1 MFLEFEKAE
10 QERMSA
16 ELEEHERQ
24 LERETA
30 EEHKKNEKA
39 IQALNARKE
48 ALLKEKKVKAKQEL
62 GKLVKQGASK
72 DEQEALLKEHNKD
85 LAKLMNKMD
94 SDRLRMQAQLE
105 SRIKKKREER
115 KRSKIHELEQK
126 AKEAKSDFQDEL
138 NKEED
143 LMKNNAKIILRE
155 TINVDDLVKA
165 SVPEP
170 TVSKIEEEV
179 SFLCSLTQGVCHNM
193 PRNCS
198 TRFFI
203 SNQVAKGLT
212 LNTGLKVKQLAKQPP
227 TLKTLIHKILVE
239 L

>member
-170 TVSKIEEEV
+170 TVSKKEEEV

-212 LNTGLKVKQLAKQPP
+212 LNTGLKVKNANTQNFG
-227 TLKTLIHKILVE
+227 
-239 L
+239 

>member
-170 TVSKIEEEV
+170 TVSKKEEEV

>member
-1 MFLEFEKAE
+1 MGFQGSGGGYKWEYFLNISFLEFEKAE

-24 LERETA
+24 LEREAA

-39 IQALNARKE
+39 LQALNARKE

-85 LAKLMNKMD
+85 LAKMMNKMD

-105 SRIKKKREER
+105 SRLKKKREER

-143 LMKNNAKIILRE
+143 LMKNNVKTILRE

-170 TVSKIEEEV
+170 TISKKEEKVS
-179 SFLCSLTQGVCHNM
+179 SLYTL
-193 PRNCS
+193 
-198 TRFFI
+198 T
-203 SNQVAKGLT
+203 KGDC
-212 LNTGLKVKQLAKQPP
+212 
-227 TLKTLIHKILVE
+227 HKIKFLSRICHGRFVTS
-239 L
+239 

>member
-1 MFLEFEKAE
+1 MFLEFEKSE

-24 LERETA
+24 LEREAA
-30 EEHKKNEKA
+30 EEYKKNEKA

-170 TVSKIEEEV
+170 TVSKKEEEV
-179 SFLCSLTQGVCHNM
+179 SFLCSLT
-193 PRNCS
+193 
-198 TRFFI
+198 
-203 SNQVAKGLT
+203 
-212 LNTGLKVKQLAKQPP
+212 
-227 TLKTLIHKILVE
+227 
-239 L
+239 